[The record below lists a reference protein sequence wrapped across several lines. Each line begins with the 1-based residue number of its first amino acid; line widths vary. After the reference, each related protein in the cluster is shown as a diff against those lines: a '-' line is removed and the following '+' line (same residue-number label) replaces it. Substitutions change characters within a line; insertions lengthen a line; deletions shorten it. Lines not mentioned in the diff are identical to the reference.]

1 MITSAKKSFIM
12 QLQQMVTTLNL
23 EDHHHLEQ
31 DNEFEAQLRQFL
43 ETYAISISD
52 VHVLA
57 YIGEHQ
63 NTNAISIANALGIT
77 RSGISK
83 ITARLLKKE
92 LIQAQHAEN
101 SKKELAY
108 VLTPAG
114 QEIHFVHGQVHQQ
127 IFRRLETVLDAYSEE
142 EIDCIQRFLAD
153 LERIF

>member
-1 MITSAKKSFIM
+1 MTSAKEAFIT
-12 QLQQMVTTLNL
+12 QLQQMVTTQNW
-23 EDHHHLEQ
+23 EEHHHLENH
-31 DNEFEAQLRQFL
+31 NEFEAQLQQFL
-43 ETYAISISD
+43 ETYGISISD

-57 YIGEHQ
+57 YIGDHE

-108 VLTPAG
+108 VLPPAG
-114 QEIHFVHGQVHQQ
+114 REIHLVHGHVHQQ
-127 IFRRLETVLDAYSEE
+127 ILQQLETVLEAYSEA
-142 EIDCIQRFLAD
+142 EIICIQKFLAD
-153 LERIF
+153 LERVFL

>member
-1 MITSAKKSFIM
+1 MTAVK
-12 QLQQMVTTLNL
+12 QAVVRQVQQMVTTRNW
-23 EDHHHLEQ
+23 EVQHHRKNQ
-31 DNEFEAQLRQFL
+31 KGFEAQMQQIV
-43 ETYAISISD
+43 ETYGISISD

-57 YIGEHQ
+57 YIGDHE

-114 QEIHFVHGQVHQQ
+114 REIHLVHGHVHQQ
-127 IFRRLETVLDAYSEE
+127 ILKQLETVLEAYREA
-142 EIDCIQRFLAD
+142 EII
-153 LERIF
+153 